1 MEKNSL
7 LIVVFA
13 AVLSLS
19 IASPSVFAK
28 SDKDE
33 EEAQVTI
40 CHYPPG
46 NPENAQT
53 LTIGVSALD
62 AHLSEHGDTLGACVE
77 EDKDKD
83 SEAKDEES
91 KDSEAKDEE
100 SKDSEAKDEESKDSE
115 AKDSDEGKTTIC
127 HDGSNTLSVDDSAV
141 AGHLGH
147 GDYLGECTCACPPGA
162 ASCVCADGKDGVTSP
177 ASLTPPSSQRELRGQ

>member
-1 MEKNSL
+1 MKKSSL
-7 LIVVFA
+7 IGGMFA
-13 AVLSLS
+13 ALL
-19 IASPSVFAK
+19 ALLLAAPAAFADK
-28 SDKDE
+28 DKDE
-33 EEAQVTI
+33 ESQVTL

-46 NPENAQT
+46 NPDNPQT
-53 LTIGVSALD
+53 LTVGASAVD
-62 AHLSEHGDTLGACVE
+62 AHLSEHGDTLGACPE

-83 SEAKDEES
+83 DES
-91 KDSEAKDEE
+91 KDKDDE
-100 SKDSEAKDEESKDSE
+100 SKDDESKDDES
-115 AKDSDEGKTTIC
+115 KDDESKDKDDESKDDGEGKTTIC

-177 ASLTPPSSQRELRGQ
+177 ATTTPPSSQRDIRGQ